1 MNLCI
6 TFESLVVKNFTSKN
20 TKYYTKEPK
29 EKKILNMNP
38 LRLVIKEMF
47 YRRVSSAVI
56 LLTVIIAS
64 SVTVAVYTLSKASE
78 DETRKIMREQGLNLY
93 FFPKGTNL
101 IDFYSV
107 NNTSAF
113 PENYI
118 DVLAESKT
126 FDAVRHLTG
135 ILQVKSDWNDPNG
148 SSHQIILMGYKDEA
162 MQRFLPKQETM
173 GYDVEKGTVHVG
185 ALISRNI
192 GDGSPFVI
200 SGHDGKQYNFRIVK
214 RLEEGRGMADQ
225 GVSFN
230 LADLQ
235 EVLGMQGK
243 INKIEALG
251 CVCKDGRIKNARN
264 QVQAIFSDLEVT
276 EISSIADAREN
287 QRLMMNKYG
296 SFIIPFVILSCLL
309 ITGLLFYQNITI
321 RRREIG
327 ILKALGTGTS
337 IILFIIMTKAFI
349 LGLAGGLAGFFIGNS
364 VAEFFGSEI
373 FRFTAINIRPVWG
386 LFYIT
391 LLVFPVL
398 WMSAS
403 WIPAL
408 IASRMDAAEILS
420 KE

>member
-1 MNLCI
+1 MNPL
-6 TFESLVVKNFTSKN
+6 SLVVK
-20 TKYYTKEPK
+20 E
-29 EKKILNMNP
+29 L
-38 LRLVIKEMF
+38 F
-47 YRRVSSAVI
+47 YRKISSAVI

-64 SVTVAVYTLSKASE
+64 SVSVAIYTLSKASE

-93 FFPKGTNL
+93 LFPKGTNL

-107 NNTSAF
+107 NNTATF
-113 PENYI
+113 PENYV
-118 DVLAESKT
+118 DVLSESKT

-135 ILQVKSDWNDPNG
+135 ILQVKYPDWKDANG
-148 SSHQIILMGYKDEA
+148 SSHKILLLGYKDEA

-173 GYDVEKGTVHVG
+173 GFDVAKGSVHVG
-185 ALISRNI
+185 SEVARNI
-192 GDGSPFVI
+192 PQGTPFTI
-200 SGHDGKQYNFRIVK
+200 TGYDGKQYSFEIAG
-214 RLEEGRGMADQ
+214 RLEEGKGMIDQ

-264 QVQAIFSDLEVT
+264 QVQAIFTDLEVT

-296 SFIIPFVILSCLL
+296 AFIIPFIILSCLL
-309 ITGLLFYQNITI
+309 ITGLLFYQNITV
-321 RRREIG
+321 RTHEIG
-327 ILKALGTGTS
+327 ILKAMGTS
-337 IILFIIMTKAFI
+337 TQSILFIIIAKAFI
-349 LGLAGGLAGFFIGNS
+349 LGLTGGIIGFFSGS
-364 VAEFFGSEI
+364 YVAGYFGREI
-373 FRFTAINIRPVWG
+373 FRFTAFNIRPVWA
-386 LFYIT
+386 LFYFSIII
-391 LLVFPVL
+391 FPLL
-398 WMSAS
+398 WMLSS

-408 IASRMDAAEILS
+408 VASRIDAAKTLS